1 MTDPTDQACGAHR
14 ITRRAFAQAALAAG
28 SASAL
33 VPSWSRAQPAYPTR
47 PVRVIL
53 PFAAGG
59 QADITSRFVAER
71 LGEKL
76 GQRFVIENQPGPG
89 GIVAARSVLSAAPD
103 GYTLGLATN
112 GTSISVA
119 IYNALPFDPVRDF
132 VTISTLGYFDLVFAT
147 NSESPFR
154 TLPDF
159 IKAVREEPGKLNIGT
174 IAIGSTQELGAEL
187 FKASAKLEVQIVP
200 YRTTPDVIVGL
211 FRNDVQLMVDFY
223 APMQAALEQNRIR
236 AVATSG
242 MARTEYLSAVPVVSE
257 AGVPGYEV
265 TAWNGLFAPKGTPAA
280 IISLLNR
287 SVGEVLAVP
296 DIKSRFATL
305 GITAK
310 ASTPEELKSR
320 MQGDIGKWA
329 AVIERAGIPKQ

>member
-1 MTDPTDQACGAHR
+1 MTHR
-14 ITRRAFAQAALAAG
+14 LTRRVFAQAALAA
-28 SASAL
+28 AL
-33 VPSWSRAQPAYPTR
+33 GPGNARAQASYPTR

-59 QADITSRFVAER
+59 VADITSRLMADR

-119 IYNALPFDPVRDF
+119 IYNALPFDPVKDF
-132 VTISTLGYFDLVFAT
+132 VTISTIGSFGLVFAT
-147 NSESPFR
+147 NFDAEFH
-154 TLPDF
+154 TLADF
-159 IKAVREEPGKLNIGT
+159 IKAAREQPGKLNIGT
-174 IAIGSTQELGAEL
+174 IAVGSTQELGAEL
-187 FKASAKLEVQIVP
+187 FKASAKLDVQIVP

-211 FRNDVQLMVDFY
+211 IRNDVQLMIDFY
-223 APMQAALEQNRIR
+223 AAMESALEQNLIR

-242 MARTEYLSAVPVVSE
+242 TARAEYLSAVPVVAE
-257 AGVPGYEV
+257 AGVPDYEV
-265 TAWNGLFAPKGTPAA
+265 TAWNGLFAPKGTPPAVVE
-280 IISLLNR
+280 LLNR
-287 SVGEVLAVP
+287 AVGEVLALP
-296 DIKSRFATL
+296 DIKARYANL
-305 GITAK
+305 GIAAK
-310 ASTPEELKSR
+310 ASTPEELKAR
-320 MQGDIGKWA
+320 MQADIGKWT

>member
-1 MTDPTDQACGAHR
+1 MIHR
-14 ITRRAFAQAALAAG
+14 LTRRAFSQVTLAAVLSPLG
-28 SASAL
+28 DA
-33 VPSWSRAQPAYPTR
+33 RAQSSYPVR

-59 QADITSRFVAER
+59 QADITSRLVAER
-71 LGEKL
+71 LSEKL

-119 IYNALPFDPVRDF
+119 IYNALPFDPVKDF
-132 VTISTLGYFDLVFAT
+132 VTISTIGYFDLVFAT
-147 NSESPFR
+147 NFDAEFP
-154 TLPDF
+154 TLGDF
-159 IKAVREEPGKLNIGT
+159 MRAAREQPGKLNIGT
-174 IAIGSTQELGAEL
+174 IAVGSTQELAGEL
-187 FKASAKLEVQIVP
+187 FKASAKLDVQIVP

-211 FRNDVQLMVDFY
+211 IRNDVQLMVDFY
-223 APMQAALEQNRIR
+223 APMESALEQNRIR

-242 MARTEYLSAVPVVSE
+242 AARTEYLPAVPAVAE

-265 TAWNGLFAPKGTPAA
+265 TAWNGLFAPKGTPPA
-280 IISLLNR
+280 IVELLNR
-287 SVGEVLAVP
+287 AVQDILALP
-296 DIKSRFATL
+296 DIKARFANL

-320 MQGDIGKWA
+320 MQSDIGKWA

>member
-1 MTDPTDQACGAHR
+1 MSDPTDREQMTGR
-14 ITRRAFAQAALAAG
+14 LTRRAFSRGTLAAASAGVVPSRAWAQA
-28 SASAL
+28 
-33 VPSWSRAQPAYPTR
+33 AYPTR

-59 QADITSRFVAER
+59 QADITSRLVAER
-71 LGEKL
+71 LSEKL

-119 IYNALPFDPVRDF
+119 IYNALPFDPVKDF

-147 NSESPFR
+147 NSESQFR

-159 IKAVREEPGKLNIGT
+159 IKAAREQPGKLNIGT

-187 FKASAKLEVQIVP
+187 FKATAKLDAQIVP

-211 FRNDVQLMVDFY
+211 FRNDIQLMVDFY
-223 APMQAALEQNRIR
+223 APMESALEQNRIR

-265 TAWNGLFAPKGTPAA
+265 TAWNGLFGPKGTPPAVVDL
-280 IISLLNR
+280 INR
-287 SVGEVLAVP
+287 TVREILVVP
-296 DIKSRFATL
+296 DIKNRFATL